1 MSLFIISCTITFAYF
16 GFYQMRLPHTSFFL
30 FVFFRYFVGAV
41 DLIFVCLCFSP
52 SPLSLFLLNDA
63 MCFVSL
69 LQPITLLSFNIL
81 VPIYG
86 HGTFVPLLFHSL
98 SKKRQN
104 NKNVQLPVPV
114 LVELW
119 DSSCYSFKILRFFKL
134 RGATLPSFASVPY
147 PPPLFHVVRLSWSN
161 EAQIFLLRMCL
172 RYVSLCFS
180 FLSVFFFSFFSLF
193 FFPMRVSHG
202 FVALKE
208 R

>member
-16 GFYQMRLPHTSFFL
+16 GFYQMRLPRTSFFL

-52 SPLSLFLLNDA
+52 SPLSFPLLNDA

-172 RYVSLCFS
+172 RYVSYVFRFSPSFS
-180 FLSVFFFSFFSLF
+180 FLFSPFSFS
-193 FFPMRVSHG
+193 PCGCDM
-202 FVALKE
+202 ALS